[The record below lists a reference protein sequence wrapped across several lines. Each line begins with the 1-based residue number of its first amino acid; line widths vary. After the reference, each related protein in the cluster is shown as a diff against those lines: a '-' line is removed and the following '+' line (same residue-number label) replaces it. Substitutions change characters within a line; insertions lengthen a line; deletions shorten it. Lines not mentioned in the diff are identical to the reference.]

1 MKLRMTPV
9 RLWFLF
15 AALILLT
22 RSTHLFSGALPDAT
36 IALMLLGGIWIRR
49 WPGFAG
55 LMGVVFAADWIATGA
70 LGVPDFCLSPA
81 YAGLVPAYLLVWL
94 GGWWLHAKKP
104 DASLLA
110 MFIVALV
117 AGGAAFAVSNAFWYA
132 FSGQFD
138 GWPATRFAAEVLQYY
153 PAYAGP
159 ALGYVALAWG
169 IRLAVR
175 RKLPDRPL
183 DSLAHRTW

>member
-1 MKLRMTPV
+1 MKVCMTPV

-15 AALILLT
+15 AVSILLT
-22 RSTHLFSGALPDAT
+22 RSTHVLAAALPDAT
-36 IALMLLGGIWIRR
+36 IALILLGGIWIRR
-49 WPGFAG
+49 WQGFAG
-55 LMGVVFAADWIATGA
+55 LMGAAFAADWIATGA

-94 GGWWLHAKKP
+94 CGWWLQAKKL

-110 MFIVALV
+110 TLGAALV
-117 AGGAAFAVSNAFWYA
+117 ASSAAFAISNVFWYV

-138 GWPATRFAAEVLQYY
+138 GWPVARFAAQVLQYY

-159 ALGYVALAWG
+159 ALGYVTFAWLV
-169 IRLAVR
+169 RLAVQ
-175 RKLPDRPL
+175 RKVPDRAL
-183 DSLAHRTW
+183 DSLAH